1 MDLASFSDLYITSEC
16 QHLNGILKSTPRY
29 KSGSHKGFQLIREYS
44 GTGSGII
51 RKEARENSRGFASMR
66 EKLDQYNKLTER
78 KELFTAELHRR
89 RLTIPADF
97 KLQHD
102 TSPHNLDFWKQQV
115 PCSNNY
121 ENRNL
126 YVDAFG
132 FNVKSRSEM
141 LVGQALKDLGLE
153 AKYEPLLILKNG
165 RKKTPDY
172 SFPVPV
178 IDRCFY
184 VEFMGMADDGT
195 YLDKNYGKIDEY
207 MRNGILLNRDLIVIC
222 GTENWLPS
230 VGDMKRIIASF
241 INNAVSRVYEQYSS
255 GHSN

>member
-1 MDLASFSDLYITSEC
+1 M
-16 QHLNGILKSTPRY
+16 H
-29 KSGSHKGFQLIREYS
+29 
-44 GTGSGII
+44 
-51 RKEARENSRGFASMR
+51 
-66 EKLDQYNKLTER
+66 EKLEQYNKLTER
-78 KELFTAELHRR
+78 KNLFDAEFSRR
-89 RLTIPADF
+89 RLTVPAGF
-97 KLQHD
+97 RLQRD
-102 TSPHNLDFWKQQV
+102 TSPHNMEFWKQQV

-121 ENRNL
+121 ENKNR

-141 LVGQALKDLGLE
+141 LVGQALKELGLE
-153 AKYEPLLILKNG
+153 AKYEPLLILRG
-165 RKKTPDY
+165 DRKKTPDY

-184 VEFMGMADDGT
+184 VEFMGMADNES
-195 YLDKNYGKIDEY
+195 YIDKNYGKIEEY

-230 VGDMKRIIASF
+230 LEDMKRIIASF
-241 INNAVSRVYEQYSS
+241 INNAVSRVYEQHSS

>member
-1 MDLASFSDLYITSEC
+1 MDLSSFSDLYIITEC
-16 QHLNGILKSTPRY
+16 LLLEDVLKSTPRY
-29 KSGSHKGFQLIREYS
+29 RIGLHRGKQVIREYS
-44 GTGSGII
+44 GHGENRIKKLTLSCS
-51 RKEARENSRGFASMR
+51 RKYSSMH
-66 EKLDQYNKLTER
+66 EKLEQYNKLTER
-78 KELFTAELHRR
+78 KNLFDAEFSRR
-89 RLTIPADF
+89 RLTVPAGF
-97 KLQHD
+97 RLQRD
-102 TSPHNLDFWKQQV
+102 TSPHNMEFWKQQV

-121 ENRNL
+121 ENKNR

-141 LVGQALKDLGLE
+141 LVGQALKELGLE
-153 AKYEPLLILKNG
+153 AKYEPLLILRG
-165 RKKTPDY
+165 DRKKTPDY

-184 VEFMGMADDGT
+184 VEFMGMADNES
-195 YLDKNYGKIDEY
+195 YIDKNYGKIEEY

-230 VGDMKRIIASF
+230 LEDMKRIIASF
-241 INNAVSRVYEQYSS
+241 INNAVSRVYEQHSS

>member
-1 MDLASFSDLYITSEC
+1 MYSNLFIISEC
-16 QHLNGILKSTPRY
+16 IRLDSILKSMPRFMLGNHRGM
-29 KSGSHKGFQLIREYS
+29 KIIRAYS
-44 GTGSGII
+44 GTGEHID
-51 RKEARENSRGFASMR
+51 RKDVSENSRDFASMR
-66 EKLDQYNKLTER
+66 EKLDQFNKLTER
-78 KELFTAELHRR
+78 KKQFNAELRR
-89 RLTIPADF
+89 RHLTIPTTGF
-97 KLQHD
+97 KLKRD
-102 TSPHNLDFWKQQV
+102 NSPHNMNFWKQQV

-121 ENRNL
+121 ENKNR

-141 LVGQALKDLGLE
+141 LVGQALKELGLE
-153 AKYEPLLILKNG
+153 AKYEPLLVLKGG

-184 VEFMGMADDGT
+184 VEFVGMADDGT
-195 YLDKNYGKIDEY
+195 YIDKNYGKIDEY

-230 VGDMKRIIASF
+230 LEDMKRIIASF
-241 INNAVSRVYEQYSS
+241 INNAVSRVYDQNSS
-255 GHSN
+255 DHST

>member
-1 MDLASFSDLYITSEC
+1 MLGNHRGMKI
-16 QHLNGILKSTPRY
+16 
-29 KSGSHKGFQLIREYS
+29 IRAYS
-44 GTGSGII
+44 GTGEHID
-51 RKEARENSRGFASMR
+51 RKDVSENSRDFASMR
-66 EKLDQYNKLTER
+66 EKLDQFNKLTER
-78 KELFTAELHRR
+78 RKIFNAELRR
-89 RLTIPADF
+89 RHLTIPADL
-97 KLQHD
+97 KLHRD
-102 TSPHNLDFWKQQV
+102 TSPHDYNFWKLQA

-121 ENRNL
+121 ENRNR

-141 LVGQALKDLGLE
+141 LVGAVLKELGLE
-153 AKYEPLLILKNG
+153 AKYEPLLILKGG

-230 VGDMKRIIASF
+230 VKDMKNIIASF

-255 GHSN
+255 GHSS

>member
-1 MDLASFSDLYITSEC
+1 
-16 QHLNGILKSTPRY
+16 
-29 KSGSHKGFQLIREYS
+29 
-44 GTGSGII
+44 
-51 RKEARENSRGFASMR
+51 
-66 EKLDQYNKLTER
+66 
-78 KELFTAELHRR
+78 
-89 RLTIPADF
+89 
-97 KLQHD
+97 
-102 TSPHNLDFWKQQV
+102 
-115 PCSNNY
+115 
-121 ENRNL
+121 
-126 YVDAFG
+126 
-132 FNVKSRSEM
+132 M

>member
-1 MDLASFSDLYITSEC
+1 MPGYHRGVKI
-16 QHLNGILKSTPRY
+16 
-29 KSGSHKGFQLIREYS
+29 IRAYS
-44 GTGSGII
+44 GTGEHID
-51 RKEARENSRGFASMR
+51 RKDVSENSRDFASMC
-66 EKLDQYNKLTER
+66 EKLDQYTKLTGR
-78 KELFTAELHRR
+78 KRLFDAELRRR

-97 KLQHD
+97 RLCRD
-102 TSPHNLDFWKQQV
+102 NSPFNVNAWKELV

-121 ENRNL
+121 ENKNR

-141 LVGQALKDLGLE
+141 LVGAALKELGLE
-153 AKYEPLLILKNG
+153 AKYEPLLILRGG

-230 VGDMKRIIASF
+230 VEDMKRIIASF